1 MAKIKYF
8 IIKLMYKIIDLVTLS
23 IYLSFPKYFMNNLA
37 LYNHTVERLMR
48 IILKVMNFN
57 MFAK

>member
-1 MAKIKYF
+1 
-8 IIKLMYKIIDLVTLS
+8 MYKIIDLVTLS
-23 IYLSFPKYFMNNLA
+23 IYLSFLKYFMNNLA